1 MQNELRSGV
10 QRLASSLAQSLH
22 ATHAS
27 PGALNVDSADSAL
40 LSSVAS
46 QGGMVLRSL
55 AALQAFR
62 KAQQVCVCVYLC
74 VCVCVKDVYVCL

>member
-1 MQNELRSGV
+1 
-10 QRLASSLAQSLH
+10 
-22 ATHAS
+22 
-27 PGALNVDSADSAL
+27 
-40 LSSVAS
+40 
-46 QGGMVLRSL
+46 MVLRSL